1 MKNNP
6 DEPRD
11 MTPKEESICSFLG
24 VLVVCGAG
32 FIAMLY
38 IVLGLVLP
46 LVIKLTAH
54 SAAAS
59 FIK

>member
-1 MKNNP
+1 
-6 DEPRD
+6 